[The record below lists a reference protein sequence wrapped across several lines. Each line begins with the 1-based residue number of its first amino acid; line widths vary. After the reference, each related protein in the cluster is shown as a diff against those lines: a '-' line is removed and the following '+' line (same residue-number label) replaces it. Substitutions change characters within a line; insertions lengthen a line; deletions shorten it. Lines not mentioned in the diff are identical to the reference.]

1 VAEAPSTTTN
11 PAPDGLETIVTL
23 TVFVE
28 EAKFAVTVPGPP
40 IVADVDA
47 EPALVNVM
55 DPVLLDHVEKM

>member
-1 VAEAPSTTTN
+1 M
-11 PAPDGLETIVTL
+11 VTL

-28 EAKFAVTVPGPP
+28 EAKIAVIIPGPP

-55 DPVLLDHVEKM
+55 DPVLVDHVEKL